1 MANLLSRDTIA
12 AHDFR
17 PDYGIVQKALVA
29 VTAYN
34 TAKAAD
40 LTIGVLPNG
49 ATIISIQIIVVTA
62 SNAVTTGTLSVGKTG
77 TNTQYV
83 NGQDVKGTS
92 GIVIPTVANAG
103 VALTA
108 DTTIVARYA
117 DTGGAATAGSFT
129 VVIEYTVPA

>member
-1 MANLLSRDTIA
+1 
-12 AHDFR
+12 
-17 PDYGIVQKALVA
+17 
-29 VTAYN
+29 
-34 TAKAAD
+34 
-40 LTIGVLPNG
+40 
-49 ATIISIQIIVVTA
+49 
-62 SNAVTTGTLSVGKTG
+62 VTTGTLSVGKTG